1 MILVSLFLEKGYP
14 LDSSC
19 SSASVPPNVPL
30 SSSPLSAST
39 AYAIPNGTTA
49 CSTSFSSSRSS
60 CPSPVTGPLPGT
72 ADAQTAT
79 THKITNHSIDAFL
92 DRSPLMKSEL
102 ILGRNVERGP
112 ATIHHNIRDH
122 SSLGVQS
129 AMAMILPAAFSFAPA
144 YLHPGMLL
152 GLQHQFQRQSA
163 AELPSPPTS
172 GTFEIGAMA
181 PQDLDTLEITTKVKE
196 VLQFH
201 NLGQKLFGEAVL
213 GLSQG
218 SVSELLSKPKPWHL
232 LSLKGREPFF
242 KMHLWLMD
250 PLSIDRLKMFQDQL
264 KGRSTLR
271 EVSDN

>member
-1 MILVSLFLEKGYP
+1 
-14 LDSSC
+14 
-19 SSASVPPNVPL
+19 
-30 SSSPLSAST
+30 
-39 AYAIPNGTTA
+39 
-49 CSTSFSSSRSS
+49 
-60 CPSPVTGPLPGT
+60 
-72 ADAQTAT
+72 
-79 THKITNHSIDAFL
+79 
-92 DRSPLMKSEL
+92 
-102 ILGRNVERGP
+102 
-112 ATIHHNIRDH
+112 
-122 SSLGVQS
+122 
-129 AMAMILPAAFSFAPA
+129 MILPAAFSFAPA

-152 GLQHQFQRQSA
+152 GLQHQFQQRQSSA
-163 AELPSPPTS
+163 ADLPSPPAS
-172 GTFEIGAMA
+172 GPFEMGSAMA

-264 KGRSTLR
+264 KGRSTL
-271 EVSDN
+271 

>member
-1 MILVSLFLEKGYP
+1 
-14 LDSSC
+14 
-19 SSASVPPNVPL
+19 
-30 SSSPLSAST
+30 
-39 AYAIPNGTTA
+39 
-49 CSTSFSSSRSS
+49 
-60 CPSPVTGPLPGT
+60 
-72 ADAQTAT
+72 
-79 THKITNHSIDAFL
+79 
-92 DRSPLMKSEL
+92 MKSEA
-102 ILGRNVERGP
+102 ILGGRGVDRGQ
-112 ATIHHNIRDH
+112 ATIHHSIRDH
-122 SSLGVQS
+122 ASLGVQS

-163 AELPSPPTS
+163 AELPSPPAS
-172 GTFEIGAMA
+172 GTGFEIGTMT

-242 KMHLWLMD
+242 KMHLWLLD

-264 KGRSTLR
+264 KGQSTLR
-271 EVSDN
+271 GASHT